1 MLAHIALSRS
11 MNRELMMM
19 YFCGLPAQRF
29 SELSNYMRNLQSL
42 LDIDK
47 LIAELEETQ

>member
-1 MLAHIALSRS
+1 MTV
-11 MNRELMMM
+11 
-19 YFCGLPAQRF
+19 YFCGLPVQRF
-29 SELSNYMRNLQSL
+29 SELSNYMLIYRNLQSL